1 MLLMTYI
8 LPFQEAV
15 FVTHFA
21 QSRQARVT
29 RAIMCMQ
36 SSFQSRGGEGVVEA
50 QLEEDILRRDDC
62 RSQRRSEK
70 PQLPYPHV

>member
-15 FVTHFA
+15 LVTHFA

-50 QLEEDILRRDDC
+50 
-62 RSQRRSEK
+62 
-70 PQLPYPHV
+70 